1 MHKEKHMNVQT
12 DKTLINAVKKLIE
25 AKVSME
31 NDIMPIEIITITID
45 TLSELGILKVESSE
59 KANLPNL
66 KPAVSIEESVQ
77 DDFIICLE
85 DGKRFKMMK
94 RHLRET
100 YGMSPDQYRNKWG
113 LPSDYPMTAPGYSKY
128 KARYAK
134 SNGLGKYEREIRT
147 LA

>member
-1 MHKEKHMNVQT
+1 MNVQT